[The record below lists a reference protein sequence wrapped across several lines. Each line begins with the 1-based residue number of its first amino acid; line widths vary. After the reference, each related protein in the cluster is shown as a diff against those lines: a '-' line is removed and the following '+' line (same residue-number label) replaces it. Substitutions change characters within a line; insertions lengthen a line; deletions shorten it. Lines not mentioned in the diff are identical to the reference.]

1 MSKGLDKLR
10 ADPRVEFVDDE
21 RGIGNSI
28 IVTMAPGWTLDPNDP
43 HDGVFG
49 GDTIKECRE
58 TLAKAVKIG

>member
-10 ADPRVEFVDDE
+10 ADPRVETVDDE

-28 IVTMAPGWTLDPNDP
+28 IVTLAPGWTLNAKDP

-49 GDTIKECRE
+49 GDTMKECRE
-58 TLAKAVKIG
+58 TLARIVKIG